1 MEAFDLML
9 DEEEEQFQEK
19 KDESVLQQVKRSKIN
34 DQGHQRDDTK

>member
-19 KDESVLQQVKRSKIN
+19 KEEQIPQPVKRNKTNIQSHHK
-34 DQGHQRDDTK
+34 DDTK